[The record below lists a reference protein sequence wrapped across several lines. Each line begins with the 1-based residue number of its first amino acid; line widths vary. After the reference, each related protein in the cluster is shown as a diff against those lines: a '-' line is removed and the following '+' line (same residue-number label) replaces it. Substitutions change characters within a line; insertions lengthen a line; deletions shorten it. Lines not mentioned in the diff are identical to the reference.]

1 MAKTLAPRGFARDRV
16 LDAAQALF
24 AEHGV
29 SGTTLQMIAD
39 RLGVNK
45 SAVYYQFHSKDDIVV
60 AVFRPVFDD
69 IARVVNIAE
78 AIPSREVQRE
88 ATISGLIELAVRHRR
103 TTALVHTDPAVVG
116 VVEAIG
122 EFRDASRRL
131 QAILAGPEPDPRP
144 SSRSPCWFP
153 ASSGPPPT
161 PRFPTSPTTNCT
173 GCCWT
178 ARAGSSPPDADA
190 DQEPDGS
197 NTSTPT

>member
-1 MAKTLAPRGFARDRV
+1 MTKTVAPRRFARDRV

-24 AEHGV
+24 TEHGV

-60 AVFRPVFDD
+60 AVFRPVFED
-69 IARVVNIAE
+69 IARVVKIAE
-78 AIPSREVQRE
+78 AIPSPQVQRE

-103 TTALVHTDPAVVG
+103 TTALVHADPAVAG

-131 QAILAGPEPDPRP
+131 QAILAGPDPAPATLVTIAVLLPGILGAAADPTVADIPNDELHRMLLDC
-144 SSRSPCWFP
+144 SRRLF
-153 ASSGPPPT
+153 
-161 PRFPTSPTTNCT
+161 T
-173 GCCWT
+173 G
-178 ARAGSSPPDADA
+178 
-190 DQEPDGS
+190 
-197 NTSTPT
+197 